1 MHKGNQKSRGMR
13 INEAVKEEM
22 AMILRDLKDPRID
35 LMTSVVKVDTSR
47 DLKYCKIYV
56 SVLGDDE
63 KKADVMQA
71 LQAAASFIRRQLAQ
85 RLNLRNTPE
94 LTFLLDD
101 SIEYSIYMGEKF
113 KEIHAADQKRAQT
126 VSENE
131 PEGEEAPVED
141 ET

>member
-63 KKADVMQA
+63 KKADVTQA

-126 VSENE
+126 ASENE

>member
-1 MHKGNQKSRGMR
+1 
-13 INEAVKEEM
+13 M

-101 SIEYSIYMGEKF
+101 SMN
-113 KEIHAADQKRAQT
+113 T
-126 VSENE
+126 VSIWVRSLKRFMR
-131 PEGEEAPVED
+131 PIKSAPKRFLK
-141 ET
+141 